1 MLRRGINLHAL
12 LCLLLKRLIPLEGE
26 KLRSKQRK
34 LLFSSTLGGEKKK
47 INTALTDMELNRLN
61 RKKNPHKVG
70 NVTTPLSKVKQTWH
84 LLYLWHETKGVQTF
98 VFFSL
103 WLCSKPSYSV
113 WNETTGKS
121 PLLPLWLCST
131 APILQTQMGSCACR
145 HLVRN
150 QYFALHLVAATIV
163 YINHTAHTKGPTF
176 SRGLMG
182 VWAPFIWRR
191 RWGPAEPQI
200 ISVAWE

>member
-1 MLRRGINLHAL
+1 M
-12 LCLLLKRLIPLEGE
+12 K
-26 KLRSKQRK
+26 
-34 LLFSSTLGGEKKK
+34 SSGLNNGNFCFHPPWGGGKK

-61 RKKNPHKVG
+61 RKKINIRWEMSPHPCPKWNKLDTYCTCG
-70 NVTTPLSKVKQTWH
+70 MRQKERKP
-84 LLYLWHETKGVQTF
+84 
-98 VFFSL
+98 FFSFL